1 MVPLSNHLHLVARTR
16 PDVVREWS
24 DSEVALRWLRIF
36 PGTRIDEHLADP
48 TTNAVDT
55 LANNADR
62 IQLIRERL
70 SNPSWFMKQAKQV
83 PGTCLDRAV
92 VIC

>member
-1 MVPLSNHLHLVARTR
+1 MWFANGLTPKSPCDGFVS
-16 PDVVREWS
+16 S
-24 DSEVALRWLRIF
+24 